1 MVDQRFAVE
10 LMDRYRKVSAATV
23 YTGVRNLGY
32 EPCFMRGVR
41 AFTPGAKL
49 VGAARTLRFVPPR
62 PDIIEET
69 QRGEDSPE
77 YRAMGSCGPGDV
89 LVCDAMG
96 MRYAAIGGDVKLL
109 QLKMAGA
116 EGLVTD
122 GGIRDLDIVNGYG
135 LMVFAGERTTTGGL
149 PEIIP
154 YEDNVTVQCAGVS
167 VRPGDLIVGDDDGVV
182 VVANHLA
189 AKVIDWVEE
198 HEQVEEYIKGLIERE
213 GVAPGKYYPIT
224 DETVRRYHRSRGG

>member
-1 MVDQRFAVE
+1 
-10 LMDRYRKVSAATV
+10 
-23 YTGVRNLGY
+23 
-32 EPCFMRGVR
+32 
-41 AFTPGAKL
+41 
-49 VGAARTLRFVPPR
+49 
-62 PDIIEET
+62 
-69 QRGEDSPE
+69 
-77 YRAMGSCGPGDV
+77 
-89 LVCDAMG
+89 
-96 MRYAAIGGDVKLL
+96 
-109 QLKMAGA
+109 MAGA

-135 LMVFAGERTTTGGL
+135 LKVFAGDRTTTGGL

-198 HEQVEEYIKGLIERE
+198 HEQVEEYIKGLIESE

-224 DETVRRYHRSRGG
+224 DETVSRYHRSREG